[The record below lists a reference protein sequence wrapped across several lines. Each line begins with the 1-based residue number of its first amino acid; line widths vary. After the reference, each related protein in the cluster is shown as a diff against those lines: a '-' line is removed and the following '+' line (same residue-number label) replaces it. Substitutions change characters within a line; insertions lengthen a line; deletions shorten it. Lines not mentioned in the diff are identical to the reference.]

1 MPLTSTG
8 RACVVQYHPD
18 VVVVV
23 VVVLLL
29 EKTLHMKM
37 LAVFFFSYSCVFVDY
52 TANFL
57 PLFHL

>member
-8 RACVVQYHPD
+8 RAYVVQYHPA

-29 EKTLHMKM
+29 AKTLHIKM
-37 LAVFFFSYSCVFVDY
+37 LAVFFSYSCVSVDY
-52 TANFL
+52 TADFL
-57 PLFHL
+57 LLFHL